1 MARIARDDVARET
14 LDRIA
19 LAGARGIHA
28 RALLERDL
36 AVALATTEGEADAR
50 DASIVVA
57 RAACAAC
64 ARGDARAYVVSS
76 ESERRGS
83 LDEEE
88 ASEIKGELLEAAAA
102 AAADE
107 AARRARARVGMSE
120 SASTSANGSSV
131 SSGLTF
137 VATDAVRARALG
149 IGDESTWE
157 NGLSDTARTI

>member
-36 AVALATTEGEADAR
+36 EVALATTEGEADAR

-88 ASEIKGELLEAAAA
+88 ASEIKGELL
-102 AAADE
+102 DCLLYTSPSP
-107 AARRARARVGMSE
+107 RDKRQSRMPS
-120 SASTSANGSSV
+120 SA
-131 SSGLTF
+131 
-137 VATDAVRARALG
+137 
-149 IGDESTWE
+149 
-157 NGLSDTARTI
+157 

>member
-107 AARRARARVGMSE
+107 AEAKQEVVGEAAAKEAEKEAEMAQE
-120 SASTSANGSSV
+120 VDGTDVLPDDLWSAGCA
-131 SSGLTF
+131 
-137 VATDAVRARALG
+137 A
-149 IGDESTWE
+149 
-157 NGLSDTARTI
+157 